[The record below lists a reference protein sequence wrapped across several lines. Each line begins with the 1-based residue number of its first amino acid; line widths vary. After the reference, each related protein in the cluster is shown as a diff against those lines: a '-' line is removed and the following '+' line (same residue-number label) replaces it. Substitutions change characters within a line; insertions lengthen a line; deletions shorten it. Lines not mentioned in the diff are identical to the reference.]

1 MLVHGA
7 AFLFELKVAERASA
21 GAALAQLRERGYAEK
36 YRRPGRPVHL
46 IGIHF
51 SEETRNIVEFEVAEG

>member
-1 MLVHGA
+1 MVVEGA
-7 AFLFELKVAERASA
+7 AFLFELKMAERASA

-36 YRRPGRPVHL
+36 YRRPDGSVNL

-51 SEETRNIVEFEVAEG
+51 SEETRNVVDFGVEEA